1 MMTNDRRVARVALTG
16 GIATGKTHVRRE
28 FEELGTPT
36 IDADLLAR
44 SAVAVGTPA
53 LTEVTGCFGRDV
65 LDPSGALD
73 RAKLAKIVFADPSA
87 RRTLEGI
94 IHPYVRKAI
103 TEWFGS
109 LDAAQH
115 PFAIADI
122 PLLFEVQRERA
133 FDATIVAA
141 CDPETQVRRIV
152 DRNRVSEAEARQR
165 IASQLPIE
173 TKTQRADYVVRTDGS
188 VSETDRQVSEV
199 FRALTVRF
207 R

>member
-1 MMTNDRRVARVALTG
+1 MRSDRRVARVALTG

-28 FEELGTPT
+28 FEKLGTLT
-36 IDADLLAR
+36 IDADILAR
-44 SAVAVGTPA
+44 SAVAAGTA
-53 LTEVTGCFGRDV
+53 GLAEVIGCFGRDV

-73 RAKLAKIVFADPSA
+73 RAKLAKIVFADPAA
-87 RRTLEGI
+87 RRALEGI

-103 TEWFGS
+103 EEWFRS
-109 LDAAQH
+109 LDPAQQ

-165 IASQLPIE
+165 VASQLPIE
-173 TKTQRADYVVRTDGS
+173 TKTERADYVVGTDGS
-188 VSETDRQVSEV
+188 VSDTDRQVSEV
-199 FRALTVRF
+199 FSALNERF
-207 R
+207 A